1 MYTKFNILVMTHHY
15 KNLLMNLPVR
25 HIISILETE
34 DMKLEEQINR
44 YVSMDIMNFVL
55 LCR

>member
-1 MYTKFNILVMTHHY
+1 MTHHY